1 MNRFTNNVLLSARKK
16 KPKEKYTTISPIKI
30 PDMSPMLI
38 NQINKHFNQP
48 IAKTKLIIN
57 ENKKFSKRAGLQ
69 SAKVTNT
76 FENTHSLF
84 MGINSPKIKNDHST
98 NSILPPITSSTNHTK
113 YYNGAFVHKHSSDK
127 NPFNESISTNA
138 TGLNSNNIND
148 KAGTGSKN
156 ITRLNSGETS
166 SLATVHES
174 KNSLISTVTKIV
186 PKKESRTKIGN
197 SQSNVDRSKQSRS
210 ISPFTNG
217 NSSKNL
223 NKDQKS
229 IKDKKYSK
237 PTNQVYKPNM
247 LNYTHTP
254 AVINHYVNKRKVSKG
269 KRIALH
275 NQVNNKNPYRTI
287 VHKAYNDSVGDSIV

>member
-1 MNRFTNNVLLSARKK
+1 MNRFTNNVLLSARKNK
-16 KPKEKYTTISPIKI
+16 SKEKYTTISPIKI

-48 IAKTKLIIN
+48 IAKTKPIVN
-57 ENKKFSKRAGLQ
+57 ENKKFNKRAGLQ

-84 MGINSPKIKNDHST
+84 MGLNSPKIKNEHST
-98 NSILPPITSSTNHTK
+98 NSILPQITSSTK
-113 YYNGAFVHKHSSDK
+113 YYNGAIVHKHSSDK

-138 TGLNSNNIND
+138 TGLNSNNMND
-148 KAGTGSKN
+148 KTGTGSKKL
-156 ITRLNSGETS
+156 TRLNSGETS

-174 KNSLISTVTKIV
+174 KNSLTSAVTKII
-186 PKKESRTKIGN
+186 PKKESGTKIGN
-197 SQSNVDRSKQSRS
+197 SQSNVDRSKLSRS

-223 NKDQKS
+223 NKDHKS

-237 PTNQVYKPNM
+237 PTNQVYKPSM
-247 LNYTHTP
+247 LNYTQTP

-269 KRIALH
+269 KRMALH
-275 NQVNNKNPYRTI
+275 NKNPYRTTI
-287 VHKAYNDSVGDSIV
+287 HKAYNDSVEDSIV